1 MDYEEGLKL
10 GLSEYEIEDLPNMD
24 NRMLALIIE
33 GHPGCVSFIKS
44 VLEQNGKTLDIKGI
58 VDELVDGIDNP
69 YFDPDYGYE
78 DVDAKK
84 RAIKELGSDYD
95 EIKQSEIEEDIV
107 ENDEFEI
114 NEFGE
119 IVRPSLENTENH
131 VSKQSK
137 KIDEELEQWL
147 NGGQSQTPLQKR
159 EKELSKLQKEEKT
172 ISEAEKL
179 IDQKEKDGQSK

>member
-33 GHPGCVSFIKS
+33 EHQGCVSFIKS
-44 VLEQNGKTLDIKGI
+44 ILEQNGKTLDIEGI

-95 EIKQSEIEEDIV
+95 EIKQSEREEV
-107 ENDEFEI
+107 
-114 NEFGE
+114 
-119 IVRPSLENTENH
+119 
-131 VSKQSK
+131 
-137 KIDEELEQWL
+137 ELEQWL
-147 NGGQSQTPLQKR
+147 NGVQSQTPLQKR
-159 EKELSKLQKEEKT
+159 EKELSKLEKEEKT

-179 IDQKEKDGQSK
+179 IDQKENDGQSK